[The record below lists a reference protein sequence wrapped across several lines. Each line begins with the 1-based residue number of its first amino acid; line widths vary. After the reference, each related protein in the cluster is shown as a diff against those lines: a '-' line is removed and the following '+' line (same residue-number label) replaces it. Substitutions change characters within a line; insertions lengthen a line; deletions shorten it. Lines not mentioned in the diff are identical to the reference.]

1 MTNDM
6 IKNIDATM
14 LLSIINT
21 KLRDKYT
28 SLDILCDDLEITK
41 EYILN
46 KLETIGYNYNETE
59 NRFR

>member
-6 IKNIDATM
+6 IRNIDATM

-59 NRFR
+59 NQFR